1 MRYSNVAKQG
11 SASPHSARTIK
22 ERKNQS
28 DKEKQKNNYNF
39 EMKNH
44 RRKHTIFLKQ
54 TATKEMTFNNRV
66 GAMKRWYS
74 ADM

>member
-1 MRYSNVAKQG
+1 MPSKAAQVPTAQEQLK
-11 SASPHSARTIK
+11 
-22 ERKNQS
+22 
-28 DKEKQKNNYNF
+28 KEKTRAIKKNKKNNYNF
-39 EMKNH
+39 KMKNH
-44 RRKHTIFLKQ
+44 RRKHTLFLKQ